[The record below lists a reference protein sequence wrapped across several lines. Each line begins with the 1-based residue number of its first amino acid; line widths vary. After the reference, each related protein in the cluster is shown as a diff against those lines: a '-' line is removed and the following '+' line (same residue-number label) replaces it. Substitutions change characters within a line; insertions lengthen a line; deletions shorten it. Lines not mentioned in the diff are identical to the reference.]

1 MFSASL
7 FAPFEFLDLCL
18 GAITLVLLLRSRSL
32 ATYWPLIIASSW
44 QLVPSLV
51 LALVRQYRVFSA
63 QHAYAIYFYTFWFMF
78 ACFAFTAGMLTYTI
92 FNEALR
98 PLKGLQS
105 LGRIMFR
112 WIVVISIALTI
123 SEAFGSARTYD
134 AFVVTIVSE
143 MERLSSIVVLGL
155 IAFVVATVRPLGLT
169 FRSRIFGV
177 SLGLCV
183 VTCAN
188 LWTNSSVFLRPQL
201 YKGANLALII
211 ASVMAHLIWV
221 WYFAVPEPVRKFVL
235 LPTTSPFHAWNLV
248 SERMGYDPGYVA
260 IGGVPPDSFAD
271 AEREIFER
279 IAAQDNGRAPRLSE
293 VSEQAA
299 IPAGW
304 SSATAEASERFS
316 RAWDFR
322 YTEEPGPRKLSVHA
336 GAASEADRR

>member
-32 ATYWPLIIASSW
+32 AAYWPMLVVSVWQIIPAVVLAVLRAHQVLPAQIAYELYLYTYWI
-44 QLVPSLV
+44 V
-51 LALVRQYRVFSA
+51 
-63 QHAYAIYFYTFWFMF
+63 F
-78 ACFAFTAGMLTYTI
+78 ACAAFCSGLVTYTI

-112 WIVVISIALTI
+112 WILLLSLALTL
-123 SEAFGSARTYD
+123 SAASASANSYD
-134 AFVVTIVSE
+134 EVVVRVVYEIL
-143 MERLSSIVVLGL
+143 RISSIVVLGL
-155 IAFVVATVRPLGLT
+155 VAVVAATVRPLGLT

-188 LWTNSSVFLRPQL
+188 IWTIAYIFHNHGLYNSS
-201 YKGANLALII
+201 NLTLIL
-211 ASVMAHLIWV
+211 ASCLAHMIWV

-260 IGGVPPDSFAD
+260 IGGVPPESFAD

-279 IAAQDNGRAPRLSE
+279 IAAQDSGRSPRLTE
-293 VSEQAA
+293 VSGEASL
-299 IPAGW
+299 PKGW
-304 SSATAEASERFS
+304 STATAEATERFS

-322 YTEEPGPRKLSVHA
+322 YEHEP
-336 GAASEADRR
+336 AAQEQAAAHSGS